1 MYKQKAYDILS
12 SSINSAVYIDEK
24 AKDFFSGEPINTDI
38 PEENLSINLYK
49 TFKANGKN
57 LTVHKFEKSNIKD
70 EKIIDY
76 LFNNKDLI
84 LLDWELDA
92 ISGQEYSLELLLRA
106 IRLPY
111 INFTC
116 IYSSAS
122 NFDKIP
128 FFLKAYFSGFTKTD
142 FESISEA
149 YEYIEI
155 KDVEEFKRSSKTI
168 EEFCTENAIQQDT
181 FPIKKAVNYSF
192 EKLLDLITIALE
204 KDKYFF
210 PSEVI
215 EGFEVITTGDNSFLI
230 NNTLIFTLKKDEEI
244 DTDFSKLI
252 GRISDEIV
260 KNDSSFFQLLGIEMQ
275 TVFNSS
281 EQFIDNTILK
291 SSTEALF
298 NFRSYIND
306 DKTFGIIIK
315 KLLLEQATLKLRTSK
330 LKILESDFLEE
341 HGKTLTNDASSEDLM
356 QLNTFYNAVSV
367 KSLNDQDIPNLNFG
381 DIFRDQNSNYYL
393 CITALCD
400 CYYPNKIDLN
410 YYFVEGTEFK
420 DTELALTLGDTAF
433 LSFLP
438 DGKAV
443 YWGDI
448 EKPKLKNTKP
458 PQISG
463 SLDDTKKMK
472 KDIEMLNQKVV
483 NYKANQAI
491 LHQFLYKPFY
501 IKPKVFN
508 VTNNKLIDN
517 KINIW
522 DITNKIKND
531 KFNQDLN
538 HFEVEYVIT
547 LRSDYTQRLA
557 NHAFGHPARVGVDFV
572 KKE

>member
-1 MYKQKAYDILS
+1 MYRQKAYDILC
-12 SSINSAVYIDEK
+12 SSINSAIYIDEK
-24 AKDFFSGEPINTDI
+24 AKDFFSGEPINPDI
-38 PEENLSINLYK
+38 PEEILSINLYK
-49 TFKANGKN
+49 TFKDNGKS
-57 LTVHKFEKSNIKD
+57 LIVHKFSNTDMTDENIIK
-70 EKIIDY
+70 Y

-92 ISGQEYSLELLLRA
+92 VTGQEFSLELLLHA
-106 IRLPY
+106 ISLPY
-111 INFTC
+111 INFIC

-128 FFLKAYFSGFTKTD
+128 FFLKAYFSGLTKEN

-149 YEYIEI
+149 YEYIDILEI
-155 KDVEEFKRSSKTI
+155 NEFRNSSKSI
-168 EEFCTENAIQQDT
+168 EDFFKENEIEPET
-181 FPIKKAVNYSF
+181 FPIEKCNDYSF
-192 EKLLDLITIALE
+192 NDLLDLIIIGIENE
-204 KDKYFF
+204 KYIY
-210 PSEVI
+210 PSKNI
-215 EGFEVITTGDNSFLI
+215 KGFEVNDTGDNSFLI
-230 NNTLIFTLKKDEEI
+230 NNTLVFTLKKDEEI
-244 DTDFSKLI
+244 DSDFSKLI
-252 GRISDEIV
+252 SRISDEVI

-275 TVFNSS
+275 SIFNSS

-298 NFRSYIND
+298 NFRSHIND

-315 KLLLEQATLKLRTSK
+315 KLLLEQATLKLRTAK
-330 LKILESDFLEE
+330 LEILDSDFLEA
-341 HGKTLTNDASSEDLM
+341 HGKTLTNDASSEDLL

-381 DIFRDQNSNYYL
+381 DIFKDKDSNYYL

-400 CYYPNKIDLN
+400 CYYPNKIKFN

-420 DTELALTLGDTAF
+420 DTELALALGDTAF

-458 PQISG
+458 VQISG
-463 SLDDTKKMK
+463 SIDDPKKMRN
-472 KDIEMLNQKVV
+472 DIKVLRQKVS
-483 NYKANQAI
+483 NYEANQAI

-522 DITNKIKND
+522 DITNNIKKD
-531 KFNQDLN
+531 VANQNLN
-538 HFEVEYVIT
+538 HFEVEYIIT
-547 LRSDYTQRLA
+547 LRNDYTQRLA
-557 NHAFGHPARVGVDFV
+557 NHAFGHPARVGVDFI
-572 KKE
+572 KK

>member
-12 SSINSAVYIDEK
+12 SSINSAIYIDEK
-24 AKDFFSGEPINTDI
+24 AKDFFSGEPINIDV
-38 PEENLSINLYK
+38 PEENLSVNLFN
-49 TFKANGKN
+49 TFKDNGKS
-57 LTVHKFEKSNIKD
+57 LVVHKFEKANIKD
-70 EKIIDY
+70 KKIINY

-84 LLDWELDA
+84 LLDWELDEVT
-92 ISGQEYSLELLLRA
+92 GQEYSLELLLHA

-116 IYSSAS
+116 IYSSSS

-128 FFLKAYFSGFTKTD
+128 FFLKAYFSGLTKED
-142 FESISEA
+142 FVSISEK
-149 YEYIEI
+149 YEYIDISEI
-155 KDVEEFKRSSKTI
+155 NEFRNSSNSIEDFFKTNEI
-168 EEFCTENAIQQDT
+168 EQET
-181 FPIKKAVNYSF
+181 FPIKKCKNYSF
-192 EKLLDLITIALE
+192 DDLLDLIIIGLE
-204 KDKYFF
+204 NEKYIF
-210 PSEVI
+210 STESI
-215 EGFEVITTGDNSFLI
+215 EGFEVIDTGDNSFLI
-230 NNTLIFTLKKDEEI
+230 NNTLVFTLKKDQVI
-244 DTDFSKLI
+244 DNDFSKLI
-252 GRISDEIV
+252 GRISDEII

-275 TVFNSS
+275 SVFNSS

-298 NFRSYIND
+298 NFRSHLND

-315 KLLLEQATLKLRTSK
+315 KLLLEQATLKLRTAK
-330 LKILESDFLEE
+330 LKILESDFLET
-341 HGKTLTNDASSEDLM
+341 HGKTLNSNVSTEDLM

-381 DIFRDQNSNYYL
+381 DIFKDKDSNYYL

-420 DTELALTLGDTAF
+420 DKELALTLGDTAF

-438 DGKAV
+438 DGKAI
-443 YWGDI
+443 YWGDL

-458 PQISG
+458 AHLLE
-463 SLDDTKKMK
+463 SLDDPGKMK
-472 KDIEMLNQKVV
+472 KDIETLKQKIV
-483 NYKANQAI
+483 NYKANQNT

-508 VTNNKLIDN
+508 VTNNKLIGN
-517 KINIW
+517 KISIW
-522 DITNKIKND
+522 DITNKMKMD
-531 KFNQDLN
+531 KSNQDLN

-547 LRSDYTQRLA
+547 LRNDYTQRLA

-572 KKE
+572 KK

>member
-1 MYKQKAYDILS
+1 MYRQKAHDILS

-38 PEENLSINLYK
+38 PEEKLSINLYN
-49 TFKANGKN
+49 TFKDNGKS
-57 LTVHKFEKSNIKD
+57 LTVHKFNKTDIKD
-70 EKIIDY
+70 EKIIEY

-84 LLDWELDA
+84 LLDWELDDV
-92 ISGQEYSLELLLRA
+92 SGQEFSLGLLLHA
-106 IRLPY
+106 ISLPY

-116 IYSSAS
+116 IYSSTS

-128 FFLKAYFSGFTKTD
+128 FFLKAYFSGLSKENFV
-142 FESISEA
+142 SISEK
-149 YEYIEI
+149 YEYIDISDINEFRNSSNSIEDFFKENEI
-155 KDVEEFKRSSKTI
+155 EQE
-168 EEFCTENAIQQDT
+168 T
-181 FPIKKAVNYSF
+181 FPIEKCKNYSF
-192 EKLLDLITIALE
+192 EDLLDLIIIGLE
-204 KDKYFF
+204 NEKYIF
-210 PSEVI
+210 PIENI
-215 EGFEVITTGDNSFLI
+215 EGFEVIDTGDNSFLI
-230 NNTLIFTLKKDEEI
+230 NNTLVFTLKKDEEI
-244 DTDFSKLI
+244 DNNFSKLI
-252 GRISDEIV
+252 GRITDEVI
-260 KNDSSFFQLLGIEMQ
+260 KNDSSFFQLLGLEMQ
-275 TVFNSS
+275 SVFNSS

-298 NFRSYIND
+298 NFRRHIDN

-315 KLLLEQATLKLRTSK
+315 KLLLEQATLKLRTAK
-330 LKILESDFLEE
+330 LEILESDFLEA
-341 HGKTLTNDASSEDLM
+341 HGSTLTNDASSEDLM

-381 DIFRDQNSNYYL
+381 DVFKDQNSNYYL

-400 CYYPNKIDLN
+400 CYYPNKINFN

-438 DGKAV
+438 DGKAI
-443 YWGDI
+443 YWGDL

-458 PQISG
+458 AHLLE
-463 SLDDTKKMK
+463 SLDDVSKLKKNIK
-472 KDIEMLNQKVV
+472 TLKQKVI
-483 NYKANQAI
+483 NYETNQAI

-522 DITNKIKND
+522 DITNKIKKNVS
-531 KFNQDLN
+531 NQDLN
-538 HFEVEYVIT
+538 HFEVEYIIT
-547 LRSDYTQRLA
+547 LRNDYTQRLA

-572 KKE
+572 KK